1 MSLSPWGTVSRH
13 PAAGGGAISHGA
25 PCRPRFRGGPE
36 VAGPGGDGGRRGG
49 ADRAAAAAG
58 GSGGAG
64 PGPGLAGGPG
74 AAVPR
79 VPGPLRAAELLG
91 GGAAAL
97 PRPPTPLHGPDSAR
111 RGLTVLPDGW
121 TCRDDCKY
129 ECMWLTVRLY
139 VQGGHRVPQFHG
151 KWPFSR
157 FLFFQEP
164 ASAFASF
171 LNGLASFVMLLRY
184 KAAVPPASPMYPT
197 CVAFA
202 WVSLNAWFWSTVFHT
217 RDTAVTEKLDYFCAS
232 AVILHSV
239 YLCCVR
245 TLGLQRPALI
255 SIFRAFLL
263 LFLAC
268 HISYLTLVRFDYGYN
283 MAANAAIGLLN
294 LAWWLRWCLRNRP
307 RLPHVWKCA
316 AVVLLLQALALLELL
331 DFPPLFWVLDA
342 HALWH
347 IGTIP
352 LNVLF
357 YSFLVDDSLY
367 LLKANSDLFKAD

>member
-1 MSLSPWGTVSRH
+1 M
-13 PAAGGGAISHGA
+13 AAGGAARAALLLLLG
-25 PCRPRFRGGPE
+25 
-36 VAGPGGDGGRRGG
+36 
-49 ADRAAAAAG
+49 AAAA
-58 GSGGAG
+58 
-64 PGPGLAGGPG
+64 PGPARASQGDREPLYRECLGRCERQNCSG
-74 AAVPR
+74 AALR
-79 VPGPLRAAELLG
+79 HFRARQPLYM
-91 GGAAAL
+91 
-97 PRPPTPLHGPDSAR
+97 
-111 RGLTVLPDGW
+111 GLTGW
-121 TCRDDCKY
+121 TCHDDCKY

-171 LNGLASFVMLLRY
+171 LNGLASFIMLLRY

-232 AVILHSV
+232 AVVLHSV

-245 TLGLQRPALI
+245 TVGLQRPALI

-367 LLKANSDLFKAD
+367 LLRANSDLFKVD

>member
-1 MSLSPWGTVSRH
+1 ML
-13 PAAGGGAISHGA
+13 
-25 PCRPRFRGGPE
+25 
-36 VAGPGGDGGRRGG
+36 
-49 ADRAAAAAG
+49 
-58 GSGGAG
+58 GGAG
-64 PGPGLAGGPG
+64 PFWTGTLSHSGGHWSLLGEVLASLGLFQGSLDYMGDTGPYWGLLGHGTG
-74 AAVPR
+74 SHVRKGRVDSRVR
-79 VPGPLRAAELLG
+79 VPEL
-91 GGAAAL
+91 
-97 PRPPTPLHGPDSAR
+97 PPDSPRLDPGPSSTCFA
-111 RGLTVLPDGW
+111 LTVLPDGPDWEGPGGQGGWHSSVSSFAGW

-139 VQGGHRVPQFHG
+139 MQGGHKVPQFHG

-232 AVILHSV
+232 AVVLHSV

-294 LAWWLRWCLRNRP
+294 LAWWLRWCLQNRP

-367 LLKANSDLFKAD
+367 LLKANSDLCKAD

>member
-1 MSLSPWGTVSRH
+1 MVHSGSDWEGLSGQDRGRVGCPLPLLRLPGCRLDLPRRLQVRVH
-13 PAAGGGAISHGA
+13 VADGAALRPGRPQGA
-25 PCRPRFRGGPE
+25 PVPRQ
-36 VAGPGGDGGRRGG
+36 VALLAVPVLP
-49 ADRAAAAAG
+49 
-58 GSGGAG
+58 GAG
-64 PGPGLAGGPG
+64 LRLRLLPQRPGQ
-74 AAVPR
+74 
-79 VPGPLRAAELLG
+79 LRH
-91 GGAAAL
+91 AAAL
-97 PRPPTPLHGPDSAR
+97 QSRRPPGLPHVPHLRRLRLGLLKRLVLVHRFPHEGHGC
-111 RGLTVLPDGW
+111 DG
-121 TCRDDCKY
+121 
-129 ECMWLTVRLY
+129 
-139 VQGGHRVPQFHG
+139 
-151 KWPFSR
+151 
-157 FLFFQEP
+157 
-164 ASAFASF
+164 A
-171 LNGLASFVMLLRY
+171 
-184 KAAVPPASPMYPT
+184 PPAPLPQ
-197 CVAFA
+197 
-202 WVSLNAWFWSTVFHT
+202 
-217 RDTAVTEKLDYFCAS
+217 KLDYFCAS
-232 AVILHSV
+232 AVVLHSV